1 MLSKNIAQEVLA
13 KCLVTGGDFA
23 EIFEEDS
30 INNSISL
37 VDGKVDDAIGGR
49 SYGIGIRIFKG
60 LNSVYAYTNN
70 NSLDSLLDTAYRAA
84 LALGEV
90 KGNSLSTIIL
100 NEKKIATIHPISY
113 YPKDVTYDKKIAILK
128 SAYSG
133 AKNFSDDISQVIASY
148 GDKEQNVLIA
158 NTEGLYV
165 QDTRIRTRLGVSAIA
180 SKGSENQTGFEGPGR
195 HMGIEMFDSID
206 PAYHGREAA
215 RVAHTM
221 LNAKNCPAGNMA
233 VAIDNGFGG
242 VIFHEACGHALEASA
257 VAKGNSVFA
266 NKLGEQIAGAK
277 VTAIDDGTMINAW
290 GSLNIDDEGN
300 KTQRNVLIENGILKR
315 YMIDKLN
322 GRRMNME
329 PTGSSRR
336 QSYKFQPTSRMTNTY
351 IAAGDDKPDDIIKS
365 IDDEGNKTQRN
376 VLIENGILKGY
387 MIDKLNG
394 RRMNMEATG
403 SSRRQS
409 YKFQPTSRMTNTYI
423 AAGDDKPDNI
433 IKSMEDGLYAKKL
446 GGGSVNPVTGEFNF
460 AVQEGY
466 LVKNG
471 EIQEPVR
478 GASLIGKGSEVLMD
492 IDMVGDNLEVAQ
504 GMCGSSSGSIPTNV
518 GQPMIRVKKMTV
530 GGR

>member
-1 MLSKNIAQEVLA
+1 MLSKIIASEVLA

-23 EIFEEDS
+23 EIYEDDS

-37 VDGKVDDAIGGR
+37 IDGKVENAIGGR

-60 LNSVYAYTNN
+60 LKSVYAYTNN
-70 NSLDSLLDTAYRAA
+70 NSRESLLETAYRAA

-90 KGNSLSTIIL
+90 KDEAGSIIL
-100 NEKKIATIHPISY
+100 DEKKITTIHPIIY
-113 YPKDVTYDKKIAILK
+113 YPKDVMYDKKIAILK
-128 SAYSG
+128 SAYGG
-133 AKNFSDDISQVIASY
+133 AKNYNDEISQVVASY
-148 GDKEQNVLIA
+148 ADKEQNILIA

-165 QDTRIRTRLGVSAIA
+165 QDTRIRTRLGVNAVA
-180 SKGSENQTGFEGPGR
+180 TFGNENQTGFEGPGR
-195 HMGIEMFDSID
+195 HMGIEMFDTID
-206 PAYHGREAA
+206 PEATGIEAA

-221 LNAKNCPAGNMA
+221 LHAKNCPAGNMT

-242 VIFHEACGHALEASA
+242 VIFHEACGHALEATA

-266 NKLGEQIAGAK
+266 GKLGQQIASAK
-277 VTAIDDGTMINAW
+277 VTAIDDGTIPNAW

-300 KTQRNVLIENGILKR
+300 KTQK
-315 YMIDKLN
+315 
-322 GRRMNME
+322 
-329 PTGSSRR
+329 
-336 QSYKFQPTSRMTNTY
+336 
-351 IAAGDDKPDDIIKS
+351 
-365 IDDEGNKTQRN
+365 N

-387 MIDKLNG
+387 MIDKLNA
-394 RRMNMEATG
+394 RRMNMEPTG
-403 SSRRQS
+403 SSRRQNYS
-409 YKFQPTSRMTNTYI
+409 YQPTSRMTNTYI
-423 AAGDDKPDNI
+423 AAGTDKTEDI
-433 IKSMEDGLYAKKL
+433 IKSIDEGLYAKKL

-471 EIQEPVR
+471 VIQEPVR
-478 GASLIGKGSEVLMD
+478 GASLIGKGSDVLMD
-492 IDMVGDNLEVAQ
+492 IDMVGDNLDLGQ

>member
-1 MLSKNIAQEVLA
+1 MLSKSVASEVLA

-70 NSLDSLLDTAYRAA
+70 NSLESLLDTAYRAA

-90 KGNSLSTIIL
+90 KGSISTIIL
-100 NEKKIATIHPISY
+100 NEKKIATIHPIVY
-113 YPKDVTYDKKIAILK
+113 YPKDVTYDKKIAVLK
-128 SAYSG
+128 SAYGG

-148 GDKEQNVLIA
+148 ADKEQNILIA

-195 HMGIEMFDSID
+195 HMGIEMFDNVDSE
-206 PAYHGREAA
+206 YHGKEAA
-215 RVAHTM
+215 RIAYTM
-221 LNAKNCPAGNMA
+221 LHAKNCPAGNLT

-257 VAKGNSVFA
+257 VSKGNSVFA
-266 NKLGEQIAGAK
+266 NKIGQQIASTK
-277 VTAIDDGTMINAW
+277 VTAIDDGTMPNAW

-300 KTQRNVLIENGILKR
+300 KTQK
-315 YMIDKLN
+315 
-322 GRRMNME
+322 
-329 PTGSSRR
+329 
-336 QSYKFQPTSRMTNTY
+336 
-351 IAAGDDKPDDIIKS
+351 
-365 IDDEGNKTQRN
+365 N

-409 YKFQPTSRMTNTYI
+409 YKYQPTSRMTNTYI
-423 AAGDDKPDNI
+423 AAGDDQPDDI
-433 IKSMEDGLYAKKL
+433 IKSMDNGLYAKKL
-446 GGGSVNPVTGEFNF
+446 GGGAVNPVTGEFNF

-471 EIQEPVR
+471 QIQEPVR

-492 IDMVGDNLEVAQ
+492 IDMVGNNLEVAQ

>member
-1 MLSKNIAQEVLA
+1 MLSKGVVSQVLA

-70 NSLDSLLDTAYRAA
+70 NSLDGLLDTAYRAA

-90 KGNSLSTIIL
+90 KVDITSEIIL
-100 NEKKIATIHPISY
+100 NEKKITTIHPIIY
-113 YPKDVTYDKKIAILK
+113 YPKDVTYDKKISILK
-128 SAYSG
+128 IAYSG

-148 GDKEQNVLIA
+148 ADKEQNVLIA
-158 NTEGLYV
+158 NTEGLYI

-180 SKGSENQTGFEGPGR
+180 SKGAENQTGFEGPGR
-195 HMGIEMFDSID
+195 HMGIEMFQSVNPED
-206 PAYHGREAA
+206 HGREAA
-215 RVAHTM
+215 RIAHTM
-221 LNAKNCPAGNMA
+221 LHAKNCPAGNLT

-266 NKLGEQIAGAK
+266 NKLGEQIASTK
-277 VTAIDDGTMINAW
+277 VTAIDDGTMANAW

-300 KTQRNVLIENGILKR
+300 KTQRNVLIEDGILKG

-351 IAAGDDKPDDIIKS
+351 IAAGEDKP
-365 IDDEGNKTQRN
+365 E
-376 VLIENGILKGY
+376 
-387 MIDKLNG
+387 
-394 RRMNMEATG
+394 
-403 SSRRQS
+403 
-409 YKFQPTSRMTNTYI
+409 
-423 AAGDDKPDNI
+423 NI

-460 AVQEGY
+460 SVQEGY

-471 EIQEPVR
+471 QIQEPVR
-478 GASLIGKGSEVLMD
+478 GASLIGKGSDVLMD
-492 IDMVGDNLEVAQ
+492 IDMVGDNFEVAQ

>member
-1 MLSKNIAQEVLA
+1 MLSKNIVIEVLA

-23 EIFEEDS
+23 EIFEENS
-30 INNSISL
+30 INNSIAL
-37 VDGKVDDAIGGR
+37 IDGKVDDAIGGR

-70 NSLDSLLDTAYRAA
+70 NSLGSLLDTAYRAA
-84 LALGEV
+84 LALGDANENEV
-90 KGNSLSTIIL
+90 NSIIL
-100 NEKKIATIHPISY
+100 NEKSISTIHPILY
-113 YPKDVTYDKKIAILK
+113 YPKDVAYDRKIAILK
-128 SAYSG
+128 SAYNA
-133 AKNFSDDISQVIASY
+133 AKNYNSDISQVITSY
-148 GDKEQNVLIA
+148 ADKEQNILIA
-158 NTEGLYV
+158 NTEGVYV
-165 QDTRIRTRLGVSAIA
+165 QDTRVRTRLGISAIA

-195 HMGIEMFDSID
+195 HMGIEMFNSVD
-206 PAYHGREAA
+206 PEYHGREAS
-215 RVAHTM
+215 RIAHTM
-221 LNAKNCPAGNMA
+221 LYARNCPAGNMT

-242 VIFHEACGHALEASA
+242 VIFHEACGHSLEASA

-266 NKLGEQIAGAK
+266 NKLGEKIASTK
-277 VTAIDDGTMINAW
+277 VTAIDDGTVPNAW

-300 KTQRNVLIENGILKR
+300 KTQKNILIENG
-315 YMIDKLN
+315 
-322 GRRMNME
+322 
-329 PTGSSRR
+329 
-336 QSYKFQPTSRMTNTY
+336 
-351 IAAGDDKPDDIIKS
+351 
-365 IDDEGNKTQRN
+365 
-376 VLIENGILKGY
+376 VLKGY

-423 AAGDDKPDNI
+423 AAGNDNPDDI
-433 IKSMEDGLYAKKL
+433 IRSIEDGLYAKKL

-471 EIQEPVR
+471 VIQEPVR

-492 IDMVGDNLEVAQ
+492 IDMVGNNLDVAQ

>member
-1 MLSKNIAQEVLA
+1 MLSKSIASEVLA

-23 EIFEEDS
+23 EIFEDDS

-49 SYGIGIRIFKG
+49 NYGIGIRIFKG
-60 LNSVYAYTNN
+60 LKSVYAYTNN
-70 NSLDSLLDTAYRAA
+70 NSLESLLDTAYRAA

-90 KGNSLSTIIL
+90 KENISVVL
-100 NEKKIATIHPISY
+100 NEKEISTIHPIIY
-113 YPKDVTYDKKIAILK
+113 YPQYVSYNKKISILK
-128 SAYSG
+128 SAYNG
-133 AKNFSDDISQVIASY
+133 AKNFSEEISQVIASY
-148 GDKEQNVLIA
+148 SDKEQNILIA

-165 QDTRIRTRLGVSAIA
+165 QDKRVRTRLGVSAIA

-195 HMGIEMFDSID
+195 HMGIEMFDTID
-206 PAYHGREAA
+206 PEYHGREAA
-215 RVAHTM
+215 RIAHTM
-221 LNAKNCPAGNMA
+221 LHAKNCPAGNMT

-266 NKLGEQIAGAK
+266 NKLGQQIASTK
-277 VTAIDDGTMINAW
+277 VTAIDDGTMPNAW

-300 KTQRNVLIENGILKR
+300 KTQRNVLIENGILKS

-322 GRRMNME
+322 GRRMNMG

-336 QSYKFQPTSRMTNTY
+336 QNYRYQPTSRMTNTY
-351 IAAGDDKPDDIIKS
+351 IAAGTDKTDEIIKS
-365 IDDEGNKTQRN
+365 I
-376 VLIENGILKGY
+376 
-387 MIDKLNG
+387 
-394 RRMNMEATG
+394 
-403 SSRRQS
+403 S
-409 YKFQPTSRMTNTYI
+409 
-423 AAGDDKPDNI
+423 
-433 IKSMEDGLYAKKL
+433 DGLYARKL

-471 EIQEPVR
+471 VIQEPVR
-478 GASLIGKGSEVLMD
+478 GASLIGKGSDVLMD

>member
-1 MLSKNIAQEVLA
+1 MLSKSIANEVLA

-49 SYGIGIRIFKG
+49 IYGIGIRIFKG

-70 NSLDSLLDTAYRAA
+70 NSLNSLLETAYRAA

-90 KGNSLSTIIL
+90 KEDDMKSIVL
-100 NEKKIATIHPISY
+100 NEKSIATIHPIIY
-113 YPKDVTYDKKIAILK
+113 YPKDVTYDRKIAVLK
-128 SAYSG
+128 SAYGS
-133 AKNFSDDISQVIASY
+133 AKDYSSDISQVIASY
-148 GDKEQNVLIA
+148 ADKEQNILIA

-165 QDTRIRTRLGVSAIA
+165 QDKRVRTRLGISAIA
-180 SKGSENQTGFEGPGR
+180 SKGNENQTGFEGPGR
-195 HMGIEMFDSID
+195 HMGIEMFDTID
-206 PAYHGREAA
+206 PEYYGKEAA

-221 LNAKNCPAGNMA
+221 LNAKNCPAGNMT

-242 VIFHEACGHALEASA
+242 VIFHEACGHSLEASA

-266 NKLGEQIAGAK
+266 NKLGEQIASTK
-277 VTAIDDGTMINAW
+277 VTAIDDGTMPNAW

-300 KTQRNVLIENGILKR
+300 KTQRNVLIENGILK
-315 YMIDKLN
+315 
-322 GRRMNME
+322 
-329 PTGSSRR
+329 
-336 QSYKFQPTSRMTNTY
+336 
-351 IAAGDDKPDDIIKS
+351 
-365 IDDEGNKTQRN
+365 
-376 VLIENGILKGY
+376 GY
-387 MIDKLNG
+387 MIDKFNG
-394 RRMNMEATG
+394 RRMKMEATG

-423 AAGDDKPDNI
+423 AAGNDNPEDI
-433 IKSMEDGLYAKKL
+433 IKSMEDGLYAKKM

-471 EIQEPVR
+471 KISEPVR
-478 GASLIGKGSEVLMD
+478 GASLIGKGSQVLMD
-492 IDMVGDNLEVAQ
+492 IDMVGSNFDVAQ

-518 GQPMIRVKKMTV
+518 GQPMIRVKKMTI